1 MNRTHSF
8 ILSGVVLLVGFIF
21 LVRLFF
27 IQVVEPE
34 YKAQAERNIIRRI
47 AEYPTRGVIYDRK
60 GNLLVYNNREF
71 ELLAVH
77 EEMKNFDSLAFREL
91 FGISRDSLRKL
102 FKDMT
107 ARAGYAKHKPCP
119 FLRKLSM
126 QDLAQ
131 VQDKLDNF
139 PGLIVQPRSARAY
152 MRTSAGNVFGY
163 VSEVSRDQLARDSSH
178 FYKQG
183 DYIGQ
188 TGIEASYERFL
199 RGVRGVRY
207 EMQDVKGVSKGKYK
221 NGEMDTMAVA
231 GKDIISTLDIELQEY
246 GELLMK
252 KKVGS
257 VVCIEP
263 ASGEI
268 LAFVSS
274 PSYNPN
280 SLEGRN
286 FGENFQKLSLDSLKP
301 LFMRPLMAQYRPG
314 SIFKVVQALTA
325 LQENAITPQ
334 TRIRCDRTL
343 INCHGSH
350 TMEDL
355 QGAITSSCNPYFYNV
370 FRRIVLQEDNKDVF
384 ANSRAGLSK
393 WDKMVG
399 SMGFGSRLGVDLP
412 NEKKGLIPTPEYYD
426 AAYGNRPWKFSN
438 IYSLAIGE
446 GENLVVPIQMANLA
460 AIIANRGFYYIPH
473 IVKDID
479 KKGALPPFLKKMETL
494 IEQQHFDVVVNAMS
508 EVVKHGTGIRANLRN
523 IEVCGKTGTVQNK
536 PPRLDHSVFIAFA
549 PRENPAIAVSVYVE
563 NAGQGARAAASIA
576 SLMIEK
582 YLLGKTERPYIE
594 EYVSKG
600 KFF

>member
-34 YKAQAERNIIRRI
+34 YKEQAERNIIRRI
-47 AEYPTRGVIYDRK
+47 TEYPARGEIYDRK
-60 GNLLVYNNREF
+60 ENLLVYNNTEF

-77 EEMKNFDSLAFREL
+77 EEMKNFDSLAFCEL
-91 FGISRDSLRKL
+91 FRISRADLRKL

-107 ARAGYAKHKPCP
+107 ARAGYAKYKPCL
-119 FLRKLSM
+119 FLNKLST
-126 QDLAQ
+126 QYWAQ

-139 PGLIVQPRSARAY
+139 PGLTEHPRSARAY
-152 MRTSAGNVFGY
+152 KRTSAGNVFGY
-163 VSEVSRDQLARDSSH
+163 VSEVRREQLRDSSH

-199 RGVRGVRY
+199 RGVPGASFQI
-207 EMQDVKGVSKGKYK
+207 QDVKGVSKGKYK

-231 GKDIISTLDIELQEY
+231 GKKITSTLDIDLQEY
-246 GELLMK
+246 GEFLMK
-252 KKVGS
+252 EKVGS

-274 PSYNPN
+274 PSYDPN
-280 SLEGRN
+280 SLEGKK
-286 FGENFQKLSLDSLKP
+286 FGVRFQELSLDSLKP

-479 KKGALPPFLKKMETL
+479 KKGALPPFLKKTETL

-508 EVVKHGTGIRANLRN
+508 EVVKHGTGIPANLRN

-582 YLLGKTERPYIE
+582 YLLGKTERPYTH
-594 EYVSKG
+594 EYVLKG
-600 KFF
+600 NFF